1 MDLECCGQVSK
12 FGNSRNRLARA
23 EDNTVKGE
31 VRKFPILVLEWWK
44 RFAEIALAA
53 SRMVASRIVASRM
66 AVSGTAA
73 SGMAVSGTAASGMAA
88 SGMAASEMTGF
99 WKAASWK
106 AALGIAG
113 FEIAASVWF
122 LYVMYMD
129 APVGVP
135 VVFVGVY
142 KLIVVLNM
150 SSVCTWM

>member
-12 FGNSRNRLARA
+12 FGNSRSRLARA
-23 EDNTVKGE
+23 ENNTVKGE

-44 RFAEIALAA
+44 RFVEIPLAA
-53 SRMVASRIVASRM
+53 SRMVASRMVASGT

-73 SGMAVSGTAASGMAA
+73 SGMAVSGATA

-113 FEIAASVWF
+113 FEMAASVWL

-129 APVGVP
+129 APMGVP

-150 SSVCTWM
+150 STVCTWM

>member
-12 FGNSRNRLARA
+12 FGNSRSRLARA

-44 RFAEIALAA
+44 RFAEIPLAA
-53 SRMVASRIVASRM
+53 SRMVASRM

-73 SGMAVSGTAASGMAA
+73 SGMAVSGTAA

-113 FEIAASVWF
+113 FEMAASVWL

-150 SSVCTWM
+150 STVCTWM